1 MDCCKT
7 ALFQN
12 KAQNRPQ
19 KEAKQL
25 LLGPISLIPSVF
37 EWIAIASSFCSEPF
51 LCPNKKAAKSRFFSL
66 ALAAK
71 VCYNSGEGRRLS
83 CPGRKGDFKQM
94 KIAVPYE
101 NGAIFQHFGHSQQF
115 KLYDAA
121 DGKVTASRVIGTNG
135 QGHGALAGLLSQ
147 EKADVLICGGIG
159 AGAQNA
165 LAAAG
170 VRVFGGVSGTA
181 DEAVQSFL
189 NGTLVFN
196 PNVQCSHHA
205 HGEGHSCGS
214 HGCGE
219 DKHGC
224 AGNGC
229 GH

>member
-1 MDCCKT
+1 M
-7 ALFQN
+7 
-12 KAQNRPQ
+12 
-19 KEAKQL
+19 
-25 LLGPISLIPSVF
+25 S
-37 EWIAIASSFCSEPF
+37 
-51 LCPNKKAAKSRFFSL
+51 PNKKAAENRFFSL
-66 ALAAK
+66 ALAEK

-83 CPGRKGDFKQM
+83 RPGRKGDFKQM

-159 AGAQNA
+159 AGVQNA

-170 VRVFGGVSGTA
+170 VRVFGGVSGAA

-189 NGTLVFN
+189 NGTLAYN

-205 HGEGHSCGS
+205 HGEDHSCGS
-214 HGCGE
+214 HSCGE

>member
-1 MDCCKT
+1 
-7 ALFQN
+7 
-12 KAQNRPQ
+12 
-19 KEAKQL
+19 
-25 LLGPISLIPSVF
+25 
-37 EWIAIASSFCSEPF
+37 
-51 LCPNKKAAKSRFFSL
+51 
-66 ALAAK
+66 
-71 VCYNSGEGRRLS
+71 
-83 CPGRKGDFKQM
+83 M

-170 VRVFGGVSGTA
+170 VRVFGGVSGAA

-189 NGTLVFN
+189 NGTLLYN

-205 HGEGHSCGS
+205 HGEDHSCGS